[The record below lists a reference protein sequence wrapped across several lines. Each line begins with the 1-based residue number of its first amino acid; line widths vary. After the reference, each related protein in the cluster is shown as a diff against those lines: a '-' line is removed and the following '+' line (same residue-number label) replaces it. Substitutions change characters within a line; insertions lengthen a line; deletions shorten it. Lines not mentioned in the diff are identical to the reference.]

1 MGVIREELVL
11 ADAFSST
18 FGNFISQGDSAIK
31 TLEAIQSEL
40 VGLRE
45 VSQQS
50 QDFMVGFAEG
60 FSEEFARAANS
71 IEEAASRQKKVTAE
85 TQNTAN
91 AAGQWASKLRGVI
104 ATLGLVKLGENFIE
118 TADQMSQIN
127 TKLQSL
133 GQNSDAIMAAA
144 QRSRGAYADTA
155 NLVVRIG
162 QNASKT
168 FNNEEAI
175 AFAENLNK
183 SFKLAGASQQ
193 EMASATLQ
201 MTQALGAGALR
212 GEEFNAIM
220 ESAPGVI
227 QKIAE
232 YMEVDKGALKDMA
245 ADGQITADIIKNAML
260 GATEEISEE
269 FNNLPMTME
278 DVGTQMANNIQY
290 ALQDAFADWTE
301 FLNSDEG
308 MQLIEDITNA
318 IITLAD
324 IGSSALLAIADAIA
338 WVDQNWESLL
348 PIIDLIIAAVLVYEG
363 VQIAAALA
371 SAAAWIAANWPLLIL
386 IAGIGVAIA
395 YCQSM
400 GVTFQQ
406 VGQIIGSVFGTIYA
420 IGYNIVANLW
430 NLIATFAEFF
440 ANVFNDPVAAIVKL
454 FTGTFDAILG
464 VVETV
469 AGAIDAVLGSNLAGA
484 VSGFRGKMSSW
495 VSDTYG
501 ESAVEIQRMANL
513 DVSATAAEW
522 GNTGANIGNKLD
534 TMNLNMKD
542 ISGSL
547 GNIGGYTGATSNA
560 VAGNGG
566 VGKVGSVGKV
576 EQDVKLS
583 DEDLKIYRDLAEVKY
598 MNRIELKTLAP
609 NIKVD
614 LPQGSNL
621 SATDVADAIKAML
634 IEQSASH
641 TATAH
646 A

>member
-18 FGNFISQGDSAIK
+18 FGNFISQGDSAIR
-31 TLEAIQSEL
+31 TLESIQGEL
-40 VGLRE
+40 TSLRE
-45 VSQQS
+45 VAQSS

-60 FSEEFARAANS
+60 FNEEFRKASGS
-71 IEEAASRQKKVTAE
+71 IDEAGEKQQRVTRE
-85 TQNTAN
+85 TQATAN
-91 AAGQWASKLRGVI
+91 AAGQWASKLKGVI

-118 TADQMSQIN
+118 TADQMGQIGI
-127 TKLQSL
+127 KLESL
-133 GQNSDAIMAAA
+133 GQSSDAIMAAA

-155 NLVVRIG
+155 NLVVRLG
-162 QNASKT
+162 QNAGNV
-168 FNNEEAI
+168 FNNNEAI
-175 AFAENLNK
+175 AFAEALNK

-201 MTQALGAGALR
+201 MTQALGSGVLR

-227 QKIAE
+227 QRIAD
-232 YMEVDKGALKDMA
+232 YLGVDKGALREMA
-245 ADGQITADIIKNAML
+245 KEGEISAEVVKNAML
-260 GATEEISEE
+260 QSAGDINAE
-269 FNNLPMTME
+269 FENLPMTME
-278 DVGTQMANNIQY
+278 DVGTEMANNITY

-301 FLNSDEG
+301 FLNSEEG
-308 MQLIEDITNA
+308 MQVINDITNA

-324 IGSSALLAIADAIA
+324 IGSSALLAVADAIA
-338 WVDQNWESLL
+338 WVDQNWQTLL
-348 PIIDLIIAAVLVYEG
+348 PIIDLVIAAVLVYEAI
-363 VQIAAALA
+363 QIGAALTT
-371 SAAAWIAANWPLLIL
+371 AAAWAAANWPLLLL

-395 YCQSM
+395 YAQSL
-400 GVTFQQ
+400 GATFQQ
-406 VGQIIGSVFGTIYA
+406 AGRVIGSVFGTVYA
-420 IGYNIVANLW
+420 VGYNVVANLW

-454 FTGTFDAILG
+454 FTGVFDSILG
-464 VVETV
+464 IVETV
-469 AGAIDAVLGSNLAGA
+469 AGAIDAVLGSNLSGA
-484 VSGFRGKMSSW
+484 VSGFRGKISSW
-495 VSDTYG
+495 VAETYG
-501 ESAVEIQRMANL
+501 DSAVEIQRMANL
-513 DVSATAAEW
+513 DVASTAAEW
-522 GNTGANIGNKLD
+522 GNTGADIGGKLD
-534 TMNLNMKD
+534 NMNLNMKG
-542 ISGSL
+542 ISSSL
-547 GNIGGYTGATSNA
+547 GDIGGYTGSTSNA

-583 DEDLKIYRDLAEVKY
+583 DEDLKIYRDLAEAKY

-621 SATDVADAIKAML
+621 TATDVADAIKAML

>member
-18 FGNFISQGDSAIK
+18 FGNFISQGDSAIR
-31 TLEAIQSEL
+31 TLESIQGEL
-40 VGLRE
+40 TSLRE
-45 VSQQS
+45 VAQSS

-60 FSEEFARAANS
+60 FNEEFRRAGNS
-71 IEEAASRQKKVTAE
+71 IDEAGEKQQRVTRE
-85 TQNTAN
+85 TQATAD
-91 AAGQWASKLRGVI
+91 AAGQWASKLKGVI

-118 TADQMSQIN
+118 TADQMGQIGI
-127 TKLQSL
+127 KLESL
-133 GQNSDAIMAAA
+133 GQSSDAIMAAA

-155 NLVVRIG
+155 NLVVRLG
-162 QNASKT
+162 QNAGNV
-168 FNNEEAI
+168 FNNDEAI
-175 AFAENLNK
+175 AFAEALNK

-201 MTQALGAGALR
+201 MTQALGSGVLR

-227 QKIAE
+227 QRIAD
-232 YMEVDKGALKDMA
+232 YLGVDKGALREMA
-245 ADGQITADIIKNAML
+245 KEGEISAEVVKNAML
-260 GATEEISEE
+260 QSAGDINAE
-269 FNNLPMTME
+269 FENLPMTME
-278 DVGTQMANNIQY
+278 DVGTEMANNITY

-301 FLNSDEG
+301 FLNSEEG
-308 MQLIEDITNA
+308 MQVINDITNA

-324 IGSSALLAIADAIA
+324 IGSSALLAVADAIA
-338 WVDQNWESLL
+338 WVDQNWQTLL
-348 PIIDLIIAAVLVYEG
+348 PIIDLVIAAVLVYEAI
-363 VQIAAALA
+363 QIGAALTT
-371 SAAAWIAANWPLLIL
+371 AAAWAAANWPLLLL

-395 YCQSM
+395 YAQSL
-400 GVTFQQ
+400 GATFQQ
-406 VGQIIGSVFGTIYA
+406 AGRVIGSVFGTVYA
-420 IGYNIVANLW
+420 VGYNVVANLW

-454 FTGTFDAILG
+454 FTGVFDSILG
-464 VVETV
+464 IVETV
-469 AGAIDAVLGSNLAGA
+469 AGAIDAVLGSNLSGA
-484 VSGFRGKMSSW
+484 VSGFRGKISSW
-495 VSDTYG
+495 VAETYG
-501 ESAVEIQRMANL
+501 DSAVEIQRMANL
-513 DVSATAAEW
+513 DVASTAAEW
-522 GNTGANIGNKLD
+522 GNTGADIGGKLD
-534 TMNLNMKD
+534 NMNLSMKG
-542 ISGSL
+542 ISSSL
-547 GNIGGYTGATSNA
+547 GDIGGYTGSTSNA

-583 DEDLKIYRDLAEVKY
+583 DEDLKIYRDLAEAKY

-621 SATDVADAIKAML
+621 TATDVADAIKAML